1 MEISDYLRF
10 VLALVFV
17 LALIGVLAM
26 VARRFGLG
34 SIATATGKQRRLSL
48 VEAMSLDSKR
58 RVVLIRRDD
67 VEHLLVL
74 GPNSETVVETDIAA
88 PPSPPAADKTRGTK
102 EPSQ

>member
-17 LALIGVLAM
+17 LALIGVLTM

-34 SIATATGKQRRLSL
+34 NIATVTGKQRRLSL
-48 VEAMSLDSKR
+48 VEAMALDGKR

-67 VEHLLVL
+67 VEHLVVL
-74 GPNSETVVETDIAA
+74 GPNSETVIETGITA
-88 PPSPPAADKTRGTK
+88 PPSPPTADKTRGT
-102 EPSQ
+102 EGPGQ